1 MSIKI
6 SAYDKFKPISNA
18 RARGNYGSVYKYED
32 EVIKLFKDDKLIKQC
47 NIEENLKKIIDS
59 KIKIDGVALPTNLV
73 YKNNKF
79 CGYTMPYFN
88 GPTLTMLLGKIS
100 KKKVLFNENELY
112 NLYFSLVEKIKKLSK
127 NNIKANDIKP
137 DNIIYYNG
145 ELCLVDCDA
154 YKMVDMKNLEEYNLS
169 LLDKCFKKIDIFKN
183 VIYKDDLKVERN
195 KVK

>member
-1 MSIKI
+1 MELH
-6 SAYDKFKPISNA
+6 Y
-18 RARGNYGSVYKYED
+18 
-32 EVIKLFKDDKLIKQC
+32 
-47 NIEENLKKIIDS
+47 
-59 KIKIDGVALPTNLV
+59 VALPTNLV

-88 GPTLTMLLGKIS
+88 GLTLTMLLGKIS
-100 KKKVLFNENELY
+100 KKKVLFDENELY

-127 NNIKANDIKP
+127 NNIKVNDIKP

-154 YKMVDMKNLEEYNLS
+154 YKIVDMKNLEEYNLS
-169 LLDKCFKKIDIFKN
+169 LLDKCFKKIDVFKN